1 MANDPSIEQAL
12 TALREERARI
22 DQAIAALEAVSGHV
36 PGSGGVTI
44 GSGGGGATDA
54 RGEIVTHPG
63 EFHQH
68 SLTQATDKILRRGAR
83 PMKTNEILAALQRAE
98 FEMGSKSPSQS
109 VYTALARHKGF
120 LKVRPNTW
128 ALAEWFPNAA
138 PKVSDGEGK
147 KRRKKFKNHGPKL
160 LTTKNSGKAETE
172 QELKSKTG

>member
-12 TALREERARI
+12 MALREERARI
-22 DQAIAALEAVSGHV
+22 DQAITALEAVSGRV
-36 PGSGGVTI
+36 PGSGGVPI
-44 GSGGGGATDA
+44 GASGVG
-54 RGEIVTHPG
+54 GEIVTHPG

-68 SLTQATDKILRRGAR
+68 SLTQAADKILRRGAR

-98 FEMGSKSPSQS
+98 FETGSKSPIQS
-109 VYTALARHKGF
+109 LYTALARHKGF

-138 PKVSDGEGK
+138 PKVADGEGK
-147 KRRKKFKNHGPKL
+147 KRRKKSNKHGPKL
-160 LTTKNSGKAETE
+160 LATKNSGKAETE